1 MRYALPLAWLL
12 SSLTLLAVAP
22 SVLHAGYDVA
32 LVTGLA

>member
-22 SVLHAGYDVA
+22 SVLHAGYDTGVA
-32 LVTGLA
+32 TRLA

>member
-22 SVLHAGYDVA
+22 SVLHAAYEPAAVA
-32 LVTGLA
+32 RLA